1 MRGWV
6 EEDVP
11 ISSPLFRAH
20 WTNSPPPHFRIDPG
34 NVVHCNVLLVCV
46 DAFEDL
52 GVSGTVKTEW
62 ILANWYQKN

>member
-1 MRGWV
+1 MGGRGC
-6 EEDVP
+6 
-11 ISSPLFRAH
+11 AH
-20 WTNSPPPHFRIDPG
+20 FVAPFSGTLDEFPPPHFRIDPG